1 MYSIV
6 ARLLLKP
13 GMREQY
19 LALAREIEIRGIP
32 GWVAEYLYQSDANP
46 DEFFMAVVFES
57 EDAYQKNAESLEMDA
72 ACQRMRAMLA
82 ADPEWHDGA
91 VVYAKVP
98 GGR

>member
-1 MYSIV
+1 MYGTI

-19 LALAREIEIRGIP
+19 LALAREIETRAIP

-46 DEFFMAVVFES
+46 DELFMAVVFAS
-57 EDAYQKNAESLEMDA
+57 EEAYRQNAASPEMDA
-72 ACQRMRAMLA
+72 AYQRMRAMLA

-91 VVYAKVP
+91 VVYAKP
-98 GGR
+98 HGS